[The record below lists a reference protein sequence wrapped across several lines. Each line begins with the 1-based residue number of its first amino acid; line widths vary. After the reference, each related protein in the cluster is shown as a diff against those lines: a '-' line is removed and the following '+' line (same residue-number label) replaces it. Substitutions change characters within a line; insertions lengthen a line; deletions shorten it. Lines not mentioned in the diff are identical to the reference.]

1 MRSMPDT
8 GSVYGCSKGAEM
20 ATNWPAQTKAQ
31 RYQRKQSA
39 EEGNRTLLSFLKTI
53 GRSAVRTR
61 GSGQEAPHDAVI
73 GQRYWPSIGPTPPNA
88 TRCGLS
94 MRLVRGRSTVGR

>member
-1 MRSMPDT
+1 MAPLQR
-8 GSVYGCSKGAEM
+8 KRGAE
-20 ATNWPAQTKAQ
+20 K
-31 RYQRKQSA
+31 
-39 EEGNRTLLSFLKTI
+39 GNRTLLSFLKTI